1 MNKAVCERR
10 IQEKMYCESLL
21 PRRPAGPWLQ
31 SGVGGVTEAGMESGR
46 LLPGVHSPRPL
57 RLCFAKCS
65 EHVREKCA
73 ESKTQPGSGEA
84 ALDFLFHLGKGK
96 AVIFVV

>member
-1 MNKAVCERR
+1 
-10 IQEKMYCESLL
+10 MYREPLL

-46 LLPGVHSPRPL
+46 LLPGVRSPRPL

-65 EHVREKCA
+65 ERVREKCA
-73 ESKTQPGSGEA
+73 ESKAQPGSGEA
-84 ALDFLFHLGKGK
+84 ALDFLFHLGKRK